1 MLQFLATHPE
11 DMLQNKRL
19 SQLFKTDIVAKVL
32 SRVVMPMVS
41 TGLLRFQVKILN
53 PEGNDGKGAPSFCAT
68 EGKRTSLT
76 LYKALRESD
85 PSRA

>member
-1 MLQFLATHPE
+1 MLQVLATHSE

-19 SQLFKTDIVAKVL
+19 SQLFKTNTVVKVL
-32 SRVVMPMVS
+32 SNPKVS

-68 EGKRTSLT
+68 EGKRPTSLT
-76 LYKALRESD
+76 LYNCALREAE